1 MWPRKKSPPLSLFPS
16 FIQKAKNAWVAQSD
30 LWAPQRFNF
39 SQPLT
44 KYYIIQS
51 LTSPS
56 HLEGPAWSSKNFLH
70 ATASA
75 ASPSNEWGSKN
86 CIFSSNLS
94 AWFRIASILALF
106 RCTCSSKSWILMAA
120 CAISFFR
127 ISSSRA
133 LIHWTLASSS
143 YCLVCNIPTIV
154 SWSGNSCSLCSAS
167 TWQRL

>member
-1 MWPRKKSPPLSLFPS
+1 MLKNKIVHFPAIHGTPFGKFHSTFSNRKTTILYCKKEIVLLYNRSSSVTEEKALPFSLFPS
-16 FIQKAKNAWVAQSD
+16 LIQKAKNAWVAQSD

-86 CIFSSNLS
+86 CIFNL
-94 AWFRIASILALF
+94 
-106 RCTCSSKSWILMAA
+106 
-120 CAISFFR
+120 
-127 ISSSRA
+127 
-133 LIHWTLASSS
+133 
-143 YCLVCNIPTIV
+143 N
-154 SWSGNSCSLCSAS
+154 
-167 TWQRL
+167 